1 MEKITIPKQF
11 TKPVRGESVTCW
23 ISKDI
28 SESLDKISNE
38 TGISKQRIADLLL
51 KKAIEAVEI
60 IECDI

>member
-1 MEKITIPKQF
+1 MDKITIPKQF
-11 TKPVRGESVTCW
+11 TKPVREESVTCW

-28 SESLDKISNE
+28 SESLDRISND

-60 IECDI
+60 VEYEI

>member
-11 TKPVRGESVTCW
+11 TKPIREESVTCW
-23 ISKDI
+23 ISKDV

-60 IECDI
+60 IECEV